1 MAENRKATEAAAMD
15 PTFHE
20 IRGELSNRGRES
32 LANEMHTWAATTS
45 KPGRSASARR
55 VTNDNAQAGMDHAVA
70 SPARGGTPRSQDDLA
85 TRRRAL
91 LHRGAGS
98 AVLIAFATIGR
109 RAFAADTMIA
119 IDNFTFSPTPLTV
132 AQGTTVSW
140 VNRDDIPHA
149 IYCPALNLR
158 SQPLETNDMFLYRFE
173 QAGTF
178 DYICSIHPHM
188 HGRIVVS
195 G

>member
-1 MAENRKATEAAAMD
+1 MD
-15 PTFHE
+15 PNCYE
-20 IRGELSNRGRES
+20 ISRGLES
-32 LANEMHTWAATTS
+32 LVNEVHTWAVTETVRKPRPCTS
-45 KPGRSASARR
+45 AKRLTDG
-55 VTNDNAQAGMDHAVA
+55 NAQDSIDHAIA
-70 SPARGGTPRSQDDLA
+70 SPVAGTMRSQNDLP

-91 LHRGAGS
+91 LRRGGAS
-98 AVLIAFATIGR
+98 AVLIALATRGR

-132 AQGTTVSW
+132 ARGTIVGW

-158 SQPLETNDMFLYRFE
+158 SQPLETSDMFRYRFE

-188 HGRIVVS
+188 HGRVVVS